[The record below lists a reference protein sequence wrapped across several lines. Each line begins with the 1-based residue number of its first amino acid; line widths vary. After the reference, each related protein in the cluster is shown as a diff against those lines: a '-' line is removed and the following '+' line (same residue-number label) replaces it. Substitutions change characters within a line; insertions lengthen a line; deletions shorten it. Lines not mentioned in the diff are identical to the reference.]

1 MREFAELGALVE
13 QRWREFNYDETA
25 FPEIAAEALRA
36 ADLPAKVTAWNVL
49 EWALRET
56 NLPEQR
62 DLHASFGEPPIT
74 LFNSSRFHIDVYFW
88 LSGTTAIHQHGF
100 CGAFQVLLGGSLHCQ
115 YDFEEHERINFHCST
130 GKTNLSSVEW
140 LRPGYLKAIEAGKT
154 YIHSLF
160 HLENPSATIVV
171 RTNSLPLAPP
181 QFSYFKP
188 ALALDPFF
196 SDANFVKKR
205 QIVATLLNS
214 RTANADA
221 LIIELIESSDL
232 HVAIELLRFLQTNL
246 AFNRNEPTSPQNALQ
261 RHRFDK
267 FFQTAINRHER
278 LSDILP
284 AVFEQQEREFE
295 IIRRRGFVTDA
306 NHRYFLALLLN
317 VEGRKR
323 ILPLV
328 RERVPDREPIE
339 TVLDWVDELGR
350 TRIAGTNDNAL
361 GIEGYNDFHAFVLE
375 GMLHDKTVAEIK
387 AEALVNLGGE
397 PSDELNAKIKQY
409 YSILENSPIF
419 AAFWLE

>member
-1 MREFAELGALVE
+1 MKEFAELGVVIE
-13 QRWREFNYDETA
+13 QRWRGCDFDENA
-25 FPEIAAEALRA
+25 FPEIAAEALRE
-36 ADLPAKVTAWNVL
+36 ADLPSKISAWDVL
-49 EWALRET
+49 EWAMRET

-74 LFNSSRFHIDVYFW
+74 LFNSSRFHVDIYFW
-88 LSGTTAIHQHGF
+88 LSGTTAIHQLGF
-100 CGAFQVLLGGSLHCQ
+100 CCAFQVMLGGSLHCH
-115 YDFEEHERINFHCST
+115 YDFEQHERINFHCAT
-130 GKTNLSSVEW
+130 GKTNLRSVEW
-140 LRPGYLKAIEAGKT
+140 LRPGYLKAIEAGKN

-205 QIVATLLNS
+205 QIVATLLNV
-214 RTANADA
+214 RTSNADA
-221 LIIELIESSDL
+221 LITELIESSDL
-232 HVAIELLRFLQTNL
+232 HVTIELLRFLQTNL
-246 AFNRNEPTSPQNALQ
+246 TLNRSETASPQNAAQ
-261 RHRFDK
+261 HARFDR
-267 FFQTAINRHER
+267 FFQAAINRHER

-328 RERVPDREPIE
+328 RERVPEQDPIE

-350 TRIAGTNDNAL
+350 TRIAGTSDNAL
-361 GIEGYNDFHAFVLE
+361 GIEDYNDVYAFVLE
-375 GMLHDKTVAEIK
+375 GMLKDKTLSEIK
-387 AEALVNLGGE
+387 AEALANLGGGQ
-397 PSDELNAKIKQY
+397 SDELNAKIGRY
-409 YSILENSPIF
+409 YSTLENSPMF